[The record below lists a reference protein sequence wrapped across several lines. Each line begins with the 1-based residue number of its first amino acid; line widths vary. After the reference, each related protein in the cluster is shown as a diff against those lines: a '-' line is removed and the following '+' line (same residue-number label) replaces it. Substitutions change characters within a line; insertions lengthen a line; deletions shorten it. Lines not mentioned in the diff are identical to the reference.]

1 MKTASSRKG
10 LLVVAGVVIVTLTCA
25 AGWLYRSLLPGTL
38 VLRLHATA
46 DGEPLV
52 YNQFGY
58 DNPGGQ
64 GRFRVRDFQ
73 FFVSNIRLV
82 ARDGVHE
89 PTESYHLARFDNPA
103 VSYEIVL
110 DGVPPRDYERV
121 EFALGVDAEAN
132 GSLRSVGD
140 LDPNGRMAW
149 SWETGYKFILF
160 EGALEIGERVIPL
173 VYHVG
178 FDENYTPV
186 SFSRGVSI
194 EPLSTSVVDFSVDVL
209 RMFDGEQTID
219 MATLSNVKFDEDD
232 ARLIAGNLTRMITP
246 SEAFR
251 RAPSASTRSRSATR

>member
-1 MKTASSRKG
+1 MKAARSSRRIWG
-10 LLVVAGVVIVTLTCA
+10 VAGLVIVTLACA
-25 AGWLYRSLLPGTL
+25 AGWWYRSLQPGTL

-46 DGEPLV
+46 GDEPLV

-58 DNPGGQ
+58 DNPGGGGQ
-64 GRFRVRDFQ
+64 FRVRDFL

-82 ARDGVHE
+82 AKNGVHE
-89 PTESYHLARFDNPA
+89 PAESYHLARFDNPT

-110 DGVPPRDYERV
+110 NDVPPRDYDRV

-132 GSLRSVGD
+132 GSVRSVGD

-160 EGALEIGERVIPL
+160 EGALQVDERVIPL

-178 FDENYTPV
+178 FDENYTPL
-186 SFSRGVSI
+186 SFSRDASV

-209 RMFDGEQTID
+209 RIFDGQETID
-219 MATLSNVKFDEDD
+219 MATLPDVKFDEDD
-232 ARLIAGNLTRMITP
+232 ARLIAGNLTRMI
-246 SEAFR
+246 
-251 RAPSASTRSRSATR
+251 APSDVASSP